1 MKTDD
6 KEISITNADSK
17 EEQENCDKPME
28 EEDIPNSNTNESNS
42 QENEHE
48 EDVSMNAEEAA
59 ENTD

>member
-6 KEISITNADSK
+6 NEIADSK

-28 EEDIPNSNTNESNS
+28 D
-42 QENEHE
+42 E
-48 EDVSMNAEEAA
+48 EDVPNITNENNFQKDEENGEDVDMNAEEAA

>member
-6 KEISITNADSK
+6 NEIADSK

-28 EEDIPNSNTNESNS
+28 D
-42 QENEHE
+42 E
-48 EDVSMNAEEAA
+48 EDVPNITNENNYQKDEENEEDVYMNAEEAA

>member
-6 KEISITNADSK
+6 NEIADSK

-28 EEDIPNSNTNESNS
+28 N
-42 QENEHE
+42 E
-48 EDVSMNAEEAA
+48 EDVPNITNENNSQKDEENEEDVDMNAEEAA